1 MDILKDDIYYG
12 SEGVVDTL
20 KKFYEKVKKQLA
32 LLKTHLFGTFKEEI
46 SLYDRFIR
54 EKHDPKTIE
63 KIFRET
69 QMETFTKDML
79 YTLIDTHANVL
90 VYICTEIEKI
100 KRDSA
105 YRAKNTNQESPIYKE
120 AVRRLK
126 EKGAG
131 NGILDDDTDY
141 WDEMQEDTLYNLG
154 YKSLQDF
161 QNVVVLSKNKMNALS
176 RTLETLISTEIK
188 LIPAVVTNTQGESD
202 LGLATTYETIVSEL
216 YKLSLRINDCLL
228 EDYRQIVKILK
239 KIYKSSGT
247 ESMFLDPGVELFGF
261 GDPKEGDRV
270 FDPVFGRVQYDADMK
285 AWYASEYIEIKKE
298 YATYNGKY
306 AFIGALVNHPLK
318 KYQKVGGC
326 AMRILTSQKG
336 LEAIC
341 EQLGNFINEIEQK
354 DHIFG
359 ASCDVDALKAG
370 KDARFYFYYL
380 WFCEDAYGVPVCS
393 ITVVFNRR
401 VLRIQMDER
410 YRTVAFCAKSP
421 QILSSVS
428 SAGKD
433 TSLNRGL
440 INLDDTTKGIIKS
453 DSVVIGSEGFASF
466 GMQQSYLATMMEM
479 QDLVDGTYD
488 QEDTTLL
495 VNENAPDGVTPV
507 DGTDVDVDVHIDLT
521 PEREAALLKLVTFN
535 SLDDITFYGKEAF
548 QNKTKLAMRV
558 LKDSMLRVYDHISQ
572 DQKALLDASQEHV
585 DKAISYTQFNIPER
599 DNYLNE
605 LNGLLDTY
613 TKAFVDVK
621 GLLDVIPNT
630 SYRGE
635 HIGCELAYGEEEF
648 TPLQA
653 GEYASK
659 DDLLYVAREMANTKH
674 NVTVSQLEHSVHQL
688 CDKLDDRLTTQQHA
702 YMDKVLQNAC
712 MATIN
717 LMNHLSH
724 GERMMRSVS
733 RHVYMQTLTGSNN

>member
-20 KKFYEKVKKQLA
+20 KKFYERIKNQLTR
-32 LLKTHLFGTFKEEI
+32 LKSHFTITLNDGL
-46 SLYDRFIR
+46 SLYDRFMQA
-54 EKHDPKTIE
+54 KHDPKVLE
-63 KIFRET
+63 QIFKDT
-69 QMETFTKDML
+69 KMKTPTKDML
-79 YTLIDTHANVL
+79 SSMLNTHSEVMSYLYGEISKLKDGSDQQIKTL
-90 VYICTEIEKI
+90 
-100 KRDSA
+100 
-105 YRAKNTNQESPIYKE
+105 QESPIYKE
-120 AVRRLK
+120 VVRKLNA
-126 EKGAG
+126 KGVG
-131 NGILDDDTDY
+131 NGILSDTKYEDNLL
-141 WDEMQEDTLYNLG
+141 EDTLYNLG
-154 YKSLQDF
+154 YKSLRDLQSVYELTKSKGKELERAFGVLFGRIDKSKQYDKSQDPVKSGLY
-161 QNVVVLSKNKMNALS
+161 NMYL
-176 RTLETLISTEIK
+176 K
-188 LIPAVVTNTQGESD
+188 L
-202 LGLATTYETIVSEL
+202 L
-216 YKLSLRINDCLL
+216 DCLVL
-228 EDYRQIVKILK
+228 DYDQFNKILK

-247 ESMFLDPGVELFGF
+247 ESMFLDPGIELFGF
-261 GDPKEGDRV
+261 GDPKEGDKA

-341 EQLGNFINEIEQK
+341 EHLGNFINQIEQK

-370 KDARFYFYYL
+370 KDARFYFYYM

-507 DGTDVDVDVHIDLT
+507 DVTDVDVDVHIDLT

-558 LKDSMLRVYDHISQ
+558 LKDSMLRIYNHISQ

-613 TKAFVDVK
+613 TKAFTEVK
-621 GLLDVIPNT
+621 GLLDAIPNT

-653 GEYASK
+653 GEYTSK

-688 CDKLDDRLTTQQHA
+688 CDKIDDRLTTQQHA

-724 GERMMRSVS
+724 GERMMRNVS
-733 RHVYMQTLTGSNN
+733 RYVYMQTLTGSNN

>member
-46 SLYDRFIR
+46 SLYDKFIR

-69 QMETFTKDML
+69 QMEAFIKDTL
-79 YTLIDTHANVL
+79 HTLINTHTDVL
-90 VYICTEIEKI
+90 MYIATEVEKL
-100 KRDSA
+100 KKDSA

-120 AVRRLK
+120 AVRRLE

-131 NGILDDDTDY
+131 NGILGDTEY
-141 WDEMQEDTLYNLG
+141 GDEMQKDTLYNLG
-154 YKSLQDF
+154 YRSLQDF
-161 QNVVVLSKNKMNALS
+161 QNVVILSKNKINAIQ
-176 RTLETLISTEIK
+176 RTIETMIHSETEVV
-188 LIPAVVTNTQGESD
+188 PAVTIDNNGDSNVGF
-202 LGLATTYETIVSEL
+202 ATTYKTTMSDL
-216 YKLSLRINDCLL
+216 YDLGIQIAFCITD
-228 EDYRQIVKILK
+228 DYRQIIKILK

-247 ESMFLDPGVELFGF
+247 ESMFLDPGIELFGF
-261 GDPKEGDRV
+261 GDPKDGDKA
-270 FDPVFGRVQYDADMK
+270 FDPVFGRVQYTADMK

-298 YATYNGKY
+298 YATHNGKY

-341 EQLGNFINEIEQK
+341 EQLGNFINQIEQK
-354 DHIFG
+354 DHLFG

-393 ITVVFNRR
+393 ITAVFNRR

-421 QILSSVS
+421 QILSNVS
-428 SAGKD
+428 PAGKD
-433 TSLNRGL
+433 TNLNLGL
-440 INLDDTTKGIIKS
+440 INLEDTTKGIIKS
-453 DSVVIGSEGFASF
+453 DSAVVGSEGFASF
-466 GMQQSYLATMMEM
+466 GVQQSYLATMMEM

-495 VNENAPDGVTPV
+495 VNENAPDGVTPA

-572 DQKALLDASQEHV
+572 DQKALLDASQEYV

-599 DNYLNE
+599 DIYINE
-605 LNGLLDTY
+605 LKGLLDVY
-613 TKAFVDVK
+613 TKAFTDVK

-653 GEYASK
+653 GEYTSK

-688 CDKLDDRLTTQQHA
+688 CDKIDDRLTTQQHA

-724 GERMMRSVS
+724 GERMMRNVS
-733 RHVYMQTLTGSNN
+733 RYVYMQTLTGSNN

>member
-20 KKFYEKVKKQLA
+20 KKFYERIKNQLTR
-32 LLKTHLFGTFKEEI
+32 LKSHFTITLNDGL
-46 SLYDRFIR
+46 SLYDRLMQA
-54 EKHDPKTIE
+54 KHDPKVIE
-63 KIFRET
+63 QIFKDT
-69 QMETFTKDML
+69 KMKAPTKDML
-79 YTLIDTHANVL
+79 SSMLNTHSEVMSYLYGEISKLKDGSDQQIKTL
-90 VYICTEIEKI
+90 
-100 KRDSA
+100 
-105 YRAKNTNQESPIYKE
+105 QESPIYKE
-120 AVRRLK
+120 VVRKLNA
-126 EKGAG
+126 KGVG
-131 NGILDDDTDY
+131 NGILSDTKYEDNLL
-141 WDEMQEDTLYNLG
+141 EDTLYNLG
-154 YKSLQDF
+154 YKSLRDLQSVHELTKSKGKELERAFGVLFGSIDKSKQYDKSQDPVKSGLY
-161 QNVVVLSKNKMNALS
+161 NMYL
-176 RTLETLISTEIK
+176 K
-188 LIPAVVTNTQGESD
+188 L
-202 LGLATTYETIVSEL
+202 L
-216 YKLSLRINDCLL
+216 DCLVL
-228 EDYRQIVKILK
+228 DYDQFNKILEK
-239 KIYKSSGT
+239 VYKSSGT

-261 GDPKEGDRV
+261 GDPKDGDKA

-285 AWYASEYIEIKKE
+285 AWYASEYLEIKKE
-298 YATYNGKY
+298 YATHNGKY
-306 AFIGALVNHPLK
+306 AFVGALVNHPLK

-341 EQLGNFINEIEQK
+341 EQLGNFINHVEQN
-354 DHIFG
+354 DHLFG

-370 KDARFYFYYL
+370 KDARFYLYYL
-380 WFCEDAYGVPVCS
+380 WFCEDAYGVPVCV
-393 ITVVFNRR
+393 ITAVFNRR

-410 YRTVAFCAKSP
+410 YKTVAFCAKSP
-421 QILSSVS
+421 QILSNVS
-428 SAGKD
+428 PAGKD
-433 TSLNRGL
+433 TNLNFGL
-440 INLDDTTKGIIKS
+440 INLEDTTKGIIKS
-453 DSVVIGSEGFASF
+453 DPAVVGSEGFASF
-466 GMQQSYLATMMEM
+466 GVQQSHLATMMEM

-572 DQKALLDASQEHV
+572 DQKALLDASQEQV

-605 LNGLLDTY
+605 LKGLLSTY
-613 TKAFVDVK
+613 TKTFADVK
-621 GLLDVIPNT
+621 GLLDAIPNT

-653 GEYASK
+653 GEYTSK

-688 CDKLDDRLTTQQHA
+688 CDKIDDRLTTQQHA
-702 YMDKVLQNAC
+702 YMDNVLQNAC

-724 GERMMRSVS
+724 GERMMRNVN
-733 RHVYMQTLTGSNN
+733 RHVYMQTLIGHNS